1 MTSLWGVVSG
11 SIDGKLQQVQMSA
24 TLSAEATE
32 RRTMEPFTTHSRI
45 KWCRTSM
52 CFELLW
58 LTGFLASSWAP
69 RLSMKRE
76 VGWLMSCLRSC
87 MRCRSQMAS
96 FAASEDAMYSASVD
110 DWDTLVCSFDL
121 QEMGPPA
128 NKKTAPET
136 ERRVLGSMA

>member
-1 MTSLWGVVSG
+1 MVSDLDVFRVIMVG
-11 SIDGKLQQVQMSA
+11 RV
-24 TLSAEATE
+24 
-32 RRTMEPFTTHSRI
+32 
-45 KWCRTSM
+45 
-52 CFELLW
+52 
-58 LTGFLASSWAP
+58 LASSWAP

-87 MRCRSQMAS
+87 MRRRSQMAS

-136 ERRVLGSMA
+136 ERRVSGSMA